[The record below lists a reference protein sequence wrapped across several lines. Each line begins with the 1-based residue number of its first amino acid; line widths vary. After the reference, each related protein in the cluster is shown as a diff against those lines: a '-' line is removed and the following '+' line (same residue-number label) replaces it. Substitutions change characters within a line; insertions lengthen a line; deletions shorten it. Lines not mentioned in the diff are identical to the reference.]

1 MSAFGNTH
9 VEVLDDRSAI
19 LIENVFL
26 AKFAELCATVVEH
39 HIGGLVQRVGLIL
52 AFLVDMATRQ
62 VQKRQQEGHCQ
73 IQRCAGGLKCSE
85 RLSFKD

>member
-9 VEVLDDRSAI
+9 VEVLDDRSTI

-39 HIGGLVQRVGLIL
+39 HIGGLVQRVSLIL
-52 AFLVDMATRQ
+52 AFLVDMATRDVVDRLWMIMIEDDGTWPCHQ
-62 VQKRQQEGHCQ
+62 VAGV
-73 IQRCAGGLKCSE
+73 RCP
-85 RLSFKD
+85 